1 MMNNFNMVTK
11 TLLGLFILGYFSA
24 LSFANSDDV
33 NDQVI
38 DAINSVNKKLA
49 DCTNKGDVE
58 CAAMYYTEN
67 AVYIGPY
74 MKPLVGRDEIKA
86 GMVDDGTTL
95 LTLQADE
102 IEVFGETANEL
113 GTYTVASREGEELDI
128 GSYVVVW
135 KKKSDGWKL
144 HWDIFNSNLPA
155 KK

>member
-1 MMNNFNMVTK
+1 MSKIYYIV
-11 TLLGLFILGYFSA
+11 LLFFG
-24 LSFANSDDV
+24 LSFVVVSAISAECTSDQESDLAI
-33 NDQVI
+33 N
-38 DAINSVNKKLA
+38 AINSINKKLA

-58 CAAMYYTEN
+58 CAAMFYTEN
-67 AVYIGPY
+67 AVYIGPN

-135 KKKSDGWKL
+135 KKTNDGWKL
-144 HWDIFNSNLPA
+144 HWDIFNSNLPIQ
-155 KK
+155 K